1 MSDNLWGV
9 DMAQKFRNLVIP
21 EELKEVPKENVI
33 NSRKKIAR
41 QKSDIREQI
50 KEDTCLYCGKTV
62 SGFCNSHSVPAFCLR
77 SIKGADNDGRIFN
90 PNHIL
95 KIPVVDEDAGIK
107 NTGTFQIICHDC
119 DNKIFQDYEDEKCF
133 ESSPSGQILNAIA
146 LKNYL
151 ARIAST
157 RLTKADFEFLSRMGV
172 QSNYLS
178 ESDAYKKFEERLPSI
193 MYCVGKA
200 TANER
205 DLQDYM
211 AGFKVAKRAKERGWD
226 DEYHLFYFENLPYT
240 VPIAFQLCFPVILD
254 LEGNVINNVYDYS
267 PKVKEKDLHL
277 CIFPMQ
283 KSSCIL
289 AFTYKKDS
297 SSYRAF
303 FRQLKALTLDDQL
316 SLLLYLVLLY
326 SEKVFFSKLLP
337 KSVFENKDFIRAVQ
351 QNSDILA
358 DTLPKDPQE
367 FRVFLESG
375 YSLRPYKKIPP
386 LLSER
391 YSMQN
396 LSANHT

>member
-1 MSDNLWGV
+1 
-9 DMAQKFRNLVIP
+9 MAQKFRNLIIP
-21 EELKEVPKENVI
+21 EELKEIPKENLI
-33 NSRKKIAR
+33 KSRKQIAR
-41 QKSDIREQI
+41 QKSDIREKI
-50 KEDTCLYCGKTV
+50 KEDACLYCGKTV
-62 SGFCNSHSVPAFCLR
+62 SSFCNSHSVPAFCLR
-77 SIKGADNDGRIFN
+77 SIKGAYGDGRIFN

-107 NTGTFQIICHDC
+107 NTGTFQIICNDC

-133 ESSPSGQILNAIA
+133 ETSPSGQILNAIA

-157 RLTKADFEFLSRMGV
+157 RLTKADFEFLAQMGI

-178 ESDAYKKFEERLPSI
+178 DSEAYKKFEERLPSI
-193 MYCVGKA
+193 MYCASKA

-205 DLQDYM
+205 DLEDYM
-211 AGFKVAKRAKERGWD
+211 VGFKVAKRAKERGWN
-226 DEYHLFYFENLPYT
+226 DEYHLFYFEKLPYT
-240 VPIAFQLCFPVILD
+240 VPVAFQLCFPVILD
-254 LEGNVINNVYDYS
+254 LEGNVINNVYNYS

-283 KSSCIL
+283 ESSCIL
-289 AFTYKKDS
+289 AFTHRKDS
-297 SSYRAF
+297 SSYRLF
-303 FRQLKALTLDDQL
+303 FRQLKGLSLDDQL

-337 KSVFENKDFIRAVQ
+337 KSVFENKDFIKAVQ

-358 DTLPKDPQE
+358 DSLPRTPKE
-367 FRVFLESG
+367 FHKFLESG
-375 YSLRPYKKIPP
+375 YSLKSYKKIPP
-386 LLSER
+386 LLSEQ

-396 LSANHT
+396 LSENHA